1 MTFPNGKIFSVET
14 FMCEKA
20 LKPSQNRLLTK
31 PTGNIKC
38 YLITTNH
45 YKLIRQSATFTPIWF
60 NPFTKAFYVDNWKL
74 GHCQSFFNFYK
85 HTLDFHVMKINL
97 VYQRS
102 TPRLPHKIVLW
113 ESFLLYRS
121 TTFDNL
127 WKNAHDNS
135 LVRKYSIKIRLLR
148 IALKGKMLKYVN
160 HLMTQ
165 GGYPKWLKG
174 VEITYTKGNCV
185 IAH

>member
-1 MTFPNGKIFSVET
+1 MR
-14 FMCEKA
+14 
-20 LKPSQNRLLTK
+20 PSQKRLLTK

-38 YLITTNH
+38 CLITTNH

-85 HTLDFHVMKINL
+85 HTLDFHGIKINL
-97 VYQRS
+97 V
-102 TPRLPHKIVLW
+102 L
-113 ESFLLYRS
+113 FLLLRS
-121 TTFDNL
+121 KIFDNL
-127 WKNAHDNS
+127 WKNAHS
-135 LVRKYSIKIRLLR
+135 LVRKYSIKNLLL
-148 IALKGKMLKYVN
+148 IALKGKMLKYVS

-165 GGYPKWLKG
+165 GSYPKWLKG

-185 IAH
+185 MPH

>member
-85 HTLDFHVMKINL
+85 HTLDFCGIKINL
-97 VYQRS
+97 
-102 TPRLPHKIVLW
+102 LL
-113 ESFLLYRS
+113 FLLFRG
-121 TTFDNL
+121 TNFDNL
-127 WKNAHDNS
+127 WRNAHDIS

-174 VEITYTKGNCV
+174 VEITHTKGNCV